1 MRRKIQHPK
10 IWNIGSGGRLG
21 IRTMTHA
28 HVEKPMKTRP
38 RILLAD
44 DSPAVLTGICRLL
57 ERKFKIVG
65 TVQDGLALLSAVKKL
80 NPDVVIT
87 DIMMPGLSGLDAV
100 RRLNKMP
107 QVKVRSILL
116 TVLNDPSLADEA
128 RAAGVMGYV
137 TKVSAD
143 RDLVEAINTVLAGE
157 FYLSPILRS
166 QNPGKKDSNLK
177 PDYADS

>member
-1 MRRKIQHPK
+1 MSQLVK
-10 IWNIGSGGRLG
+10 
-21 IRTMTHA
+21 TT
-28 HVEKPMKTRP
+28 KTRT

-44 DSPAVLTGICRLL
+44 DSPAVLTGIGRLL
-57 ERKFKIVG
+57 ERKFEIVG

-87 DIMMPGLSGLDAV
+87 DIMMPGLSGLDVV

-107 QVKVRSILL
+107 QVKAKSILL
-116 TVLNDPSLADEA
+116 TVLNDPYLADEA

-143 RDLVEAINTVLAGE
+143 RDLVDAINTVLAGQ

-166 QNPGKKDSNLK
+166 PAPAKR
-177 PDYADS
+177 

>member
-1 MRRKIQHPK
+1 MAQ
-10 IWNIGSGGRLG
+10 L
-21 IRTMTHA
+21 A
-28 HVEKPMKTRP
+28 KTTKTKWRV
-38 RILLAD
+38 ILAD

-57 ERKFKIVG
+57 EGKFEIVG
-65 TVQDGLALLSAVKKL
+65 TVQDGVALLSAVKKL
-80 NPDVVIT
+80 HPDVIIT

-107 QVKVRSILL
+107 QVKAKSILL
-116 TVLNDPSLADEA
+116 TVLNDPCLAEEA

-143 RDLVEAINTVLAGE
+143 RDLVDAINTVLAGQ

-166 QNPGKKDSNLK
+166 RRPVKRHRE
-177 PDYADS
+177 

>member
-1 MRRKIQHPK
+1 M
-10 IWNIGSGGRLG
+10 
-21 IRTMTHA
+21 A
-28 HVEKPMKTRP
+28 HLAKTTKTRR

-57 ERKFKIVG
+57 EGKFEIVG

-80 NPDVVIT
+80 HPDVVIT

-107 QVKVRSILL
+107 QVKAKSILL
-116 TVLNDPSLADEA
+116 TVLNDPYLADEA

-143 RDLVEAINTVLAGE
+143 RDLVDAINTVLAGE
-157 FYLSPILRS
+157 FYLSPILRTPTS
-166 QNPGKKDSNLK
+166 AKQFIDPLPGS
-177 PDYADS
+177 PVRRR